1 VSARPHQAMIASLAD
16 ARARRNRP
24 VELAEAVRSADG
36 PDEREAAL
44 ARLTAYLDEVG
55 LQMGMALCWVCVG
68 LTLAQGLWLNAASSA
83 VGAVAFGAASAE
95 VRRERP

>member
-44 ARLTAYLDEVG
+44 NRLTAYLDEIDEG
-55 LQMGMALCWVCVG
+55 LPRSGE
-68 LTLAQGLWLNAASSA
+68 S
-83 VGAVAFGAASAE
+83 
-95 VRRERP
+95 

>member
-1 VSARPHQAMIASLAD
+1 VSARPHQA
-16 ARARRNRP
+16 
-24 VELAEAVRSADG
+24 
-36 PDEREAAL
+36 
-44 ARLTAYLDEVG
+44 
-55 LQMGMALCWVCVG
+55 MGMALCWVCVG

>member
-1 VSARPHQAMIASLAD
+1 VSARPDQVMIAISLAD

-44 ARLTAYLDEVG
+44 NRLTAYLDEIDEG
-55 LQMGMALCWVCVG
+55 LPRSGE
-68 LTLAQGLWLNAASSA
+68 S
-83 VGAVAFGAASAE
+83 
-95 VRRERP
+95 